1 MIGGVA
7 VPEPDELLADIQALD
22 EWRATVVKRSEE
34 TVKKRKAG
42 PVPV

>member
-22 EWRATVVKRSEE
+22 EWQAAVVAVEE

-42 PVPV
+42 PVPA